1 MPSKILLYGV
11 DVPKLNAEIP
21 PPNPVFTAPAKA
33 DSVLYFFLFVEV
45 LKTVLDLGVLNFPLI
60 KTLSP
65 KLTFICL

>member
-11 DVPKLNAEIP
+11 DVPKLKAEIP

-45 LKTVLDLGVLNFPLI
+45 LKTVLYSYWILYNVFPGVSI
-60 KTLSP
+60 GE
-65 KLTFICL
+65 